1 MNFEKP
7 KISHPTGTPEK
18 RIVPPYEDDIITK
31 EKYRSFYNLFN
42 GVFDDVPQSIRP
54 TVLDFHGLPPETKE
68 EDILSWAEKKM
79 EIPTSYILDDG
90 KTEESSKFYKE
101 LNYSYQTAKN
111 FLVDTLKYS
120 EKEVSI
126 GPSSISSKKDLFDLL
141 NKTIFING
149 NKGLGKSLLYCR
161 IVKVTLAASETLKH
175 GVKQLKNNTEDFE
188 SSMISHPSE
197 NTDTPFIKIDESNY
211 VKKFYGAENGNLK
224 GDLTSR
230 GKDQSKVVLR
240 FITRE
245 EADAK
250 TALKDGIA
258 SRITIEEKR
267 VSELLP
273 ILSKWL
279 TEEMKVQYL
288 TIENISFLPENKFN
302 ELSLL
307 LEKSIDKNKF
317 TFINAKS
324 DPTSMGNFE
333 TLKITGVLDL
343 SMKKENPKIQKF
355 ASQFEIQIV
364 KPFNRNEKGKMAH
377 SVFSVLKL
385 VTARTRLDGSCP
397 EHIFNRFVEEA
408 SLKSGI
414 SEKKIISYLIEENDS
429 PITKIKKKNNKKG
442 ESIYI
447 ANSVYSRWKKFN
459 WVDHS
464 LVADI
469 EHSKQK

>member
-1 MNFEKP
+1 MKFEQP
-7 KISHPTGTPEK
+7 STHPTGIPEK
-18 RIVPPYEDDIITK
+18 RMVPPYEDDAITK
-31 EKYRSFYNLFN
+31 EKYKSFYNLFN

-68 EDILSWAEKKM
+68 EDILRWAEQEM
-79 EIPTSYILDDG
+79 EIPMEYILDDG
-90 KTEESSKFYKE
+90 RTEKSAKFYKE

-111 FLVDTLKYS
+111 FLVETLKYS

-126 GPSSISSKKDLFDLL
+126 GPTSISSKKDLFDLL

-161 IVKVTLAASETLKH
+161 VVKATLVASETLKH

-188 SSMISHPSE
+188 SSLISHPSE
-197 NTDTPFIKIDESNY
+197 NINTPFIKIEENNY
-211 VKKFYGAENGNLK
+211 IKKFYGAENGNLK
-224 GDLTSR
+224 GQLTSR
-230 GKDQSKVVLR
+230 GKDQSKVMLR

-258 SRITIEEKR
+258 SRITVEEKQ

-273 ILSKWL
+273 ILCEWL
-279 TEEMKVQYL
+279 TQKMNVKYIN
-288 TIENISFLPENKFN
+288 IENISFLPENKLN

-307 LEKSIDKNKF
+307 LEKKISKNNFMCK
-317 TFINAKS
+317 NGKS

-343 SMKKENPKIQKF
+343 SMINKNVDIQKN

-364 KPFNRNEKGKMAH
+364 KPFNKNEKGKMDH
-377 SVFSVLKL
+377 SVFEVSKL
-385 VTARTRLDGSCP
+385 VTARTRLDGGCP
-397 EHIFNRFVEEA
+397 EDIFNKFVREA
-408 SLKSGI
+408 SQKSGI
-414 SEKKIISYLIEENDS
+414 GEKKIISYLIGKDDL
-429 PITKIKKKNNKKG
+429 PVIKMPKKNNRKG

-447 ANSVYSRWKKFN
+447 ARAVYSRWKKFN

-464 LVADI
+464 LVADT
-469 EHSKQK
+469 EHPREK